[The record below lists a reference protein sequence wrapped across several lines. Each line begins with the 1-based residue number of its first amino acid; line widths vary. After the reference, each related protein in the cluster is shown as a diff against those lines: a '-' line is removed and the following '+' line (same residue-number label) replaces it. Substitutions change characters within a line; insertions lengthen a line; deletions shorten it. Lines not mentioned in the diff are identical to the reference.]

1 MKSQKAFANELIYK
15 REIGQ
20 QKQKQ
25 TYAYQKRNSK
35 GEGSINNV
43 SHFALHLKLIQHC
56 ESTVLQ

>member
-1 MKSQKAFANELIYK
+1 MKLYTKEKQAN
-15 REIGQ
+15 RNR
-20 QKQKQ
+20 KQ